1 MGIDW
6 THQLAEQLDRH
17 WRRQLRPRYDGLT
30 DAEYFWEPVA
40 STWNIRPRGHGR
52 AAIAAGGGD
61 FIIDYAYPE
70 PTPAPVTTIAWRL
83 AHLIVSVFG
92 TRVADHFGGPPVDD
106 LAFNYAGTAAQALR
120 QLDDVYAAWLAGV
133 KSLGEAGLAR
143 PCGPAEGPLAEYPM
157 ATLVLHINREAL
169 HHGAEIALLRDLYA
183 NRLPISRRPA
193 SRLGGS
199 IYSCPTSGDRTATG
213 KSPEQRHVSVLEIS
227 LRCTVVAV
235 QPVFH
240 VAVLVSWQRVSPVQ
254 VHCADV
260 PQPGLFQHPPRRGI
274 DSHRGGDNLADAQFA
289 EGAPDQGLRPLGRI
303 PPAPRADTQPVT
315 HARHRD
321 ITRWRVGP
329 VHHRRGGG
337 RHRPQPEPSDEPA
350 VAGVSGPEPKATVTV
365 VVGQEPGQDLGLDLR
380 PRLGRGIEETHNP
393 WITVQRQQV
402 ISVRRGELPQ
412 HQPRGDLHGLH
423 DTDRCAG
430 PAGSQPNSLPPSDG
444 KIALAAA

>member
-40 STWNIRPRGHGR
+40 NTWNIRPRGHGR

-213 KSPEQRHVSVLEIS
+213 KSPEQRQKRAFTPS
-227 LRCTVVAV
+227 LMMHKYTSRTTIRFGQTGTAERSASALITARRPALPASACVRKRSIWGFCGHRC
-235 QPVFH
+235 
-240 VAVLVSWQRVSPVQ
+240 RV
-254 VHCADV
+254 
-260 PQPGLFQHPPRRGI
+260 
-274 DSHRGGDNLADAQFA
+274 
-289 EGAPDQGLRPLGRI
+289 
-303 PPAPRADTQPVT
+303 
-315 HARHRD
+315 
-321 ITRWRVGP
+321 W
-329 VHHRRGGG
+329 
-337 RHRPQPEPSDEPA
+337 
-350 VAGVSGPEPKATVTV
+350 
-365 VVGQEPGQDLGLDLR
+365 
-380 PRLGRGIEETHNP
+380 
-393 WITVQRQQV
+393 
-402 ISVRRGELPQ
+402 
-412 HQPRGDLHGLH
+412 
-423 DTDRCAG
+423 
-430 PAGSQPNSLPPSDG
+430 DG
-444 KIALAAA
+444 

>member
-213 KSPEQRHVSVLEIS
+213 KSPEQRQKRMSSLVLAGVPVSVVCSLILRTRS
-227 LRCTVVAV
+227 LRDGST
-235 QPVFH
+235 
-240 VAVLVSWQRVSPVQ
+240 
-254 VHCADV
+254 
-260 PQPGLFQHPPRRGI
+260 
-274 DSHRGGDNLADAQFA
+274 
-289 EGAPDQGLRPLGRI
+289 
-303 PPAPRADTQPVT
+303 
-315 HARHRD
+315 
-321 ITRWRVGP
+321 
-329 VHHRRGGG
+329 
-337 RHRPQPEPSDEPA
+337 EP
-350 VAGVSGPEPKATVTV
+350 
-365 VVGQEPGQDLGLDLR
+365 
-380 PRLGRGIEETHNP
+380 
-393 WITVQRQQV
+393 
-402 ISVRRGELPQ
+402 
-412 HQPRGDLHGLH
+412 
-423 DTDRCAG
+423 
-430 PAGSQPNSLPPSDG
+430 
-444 KIALAAA
+444 